1 MNPGP
6 IITDHIHSPD
16 GDQGGPVMNKRWYV
30 ILIFFSCVVLPACT
44 TPAKFAGNNIDLSI
58 TPQQVIAES
67 AALQNV
73 QVLWGGVIIS
83 SVNLKDATQ
92 FEILAYP
99 LTSEQRPDMNRS
111 PMGRFLALQEGY
123 LEITDYAPGRL
134 MTVSG
139 TLQDKRSGHI
149 GENEYI
155 YPVLNI
161 DQLQLWEKRSQR
173 NEPQFHFGLG
183 VMF

>member
-1 MNPGP
+1 M
-6 IITDHIHSPD
+6 
-16 GDQGGPVMNKRWYV
+16 
-30 ILIFFSCVVLPACT
+30 VLLACS
-44 TPAKFAGNNIDLSI
+44 TPAKFASNNIDLRI
-58 TPQQVIAES
+58 TPQQAVAES
-67 AALQNV
+67 AILQNA

-83 SVNLKDATQ
+83 TVNLKDVTQ

-99 LTSEQRPDMNRS
+99 LTSEQRPDINQS
-111 PMGRFLALQEGY
+111 PTGRFLALQEGY

-139 TLQDKRSGHI
+139 TLQGQRSGHI
-149 GENEYI
+149 GESEYI

-161 DQLQLWEKRSQR
+161 NQLYLWGKRVPR
-173 NEPQFHFGLG
+173 NESQFHFGLG